1 MKAVR
6 VHECGGP
13 EALRYEEVATPTPGR
28 GEALVKIAASG
39 VNFIDVQQRAGR
51 YKPPAFPFTLGS
63 EGAGTVAEVG
73 PDVHD
78 VRVGDRVAYTM
89 IVGTYAEYAA
99 VRADRLVHVPVD
111 VTFESAAAVML
122 QGTTA
127 HYLTHSTFPI
137 KSGDTA
143 LVHAAAGGA
152 GQLVTQIA
160 RLRGATVYGTVG
172 SPGKAVLAREAG
184 AAATI
189 DYTRQDFEAEIKKL
203 TNGRGVDVVY
213 DSVGKD
219 TFEKSLN
226 CLRPRGML
234 ALFGFSSGPVA
245 PFDPA
250 VLGAKG
256 SLFLTRP
263 GLNQYIATR
272 EELVQRTSD
281 LFAWLALGALRPRI
295 DRVLPLAE
303 AANAHRELEARRT
316 AGKICSCRRRT
327 QSWHANPGAR
337 RAGASGCRRCATTS
351 SAPRSAQPPRS
362 SRRDRAAESWV
373 RSSPRSEARSS

>member
-1 MKAVR
+1 MKAIR

-13 EALRYEEVATPTPGR
+13 EALRYDDIPTPEPKA
-28 GEALVKIAASG
+28 GEALVKITASG

-51 YKPPAFPFTLGS
+51 YKPPALPFTLGS
-63 EGAGTVAEVG
+63 EAAGTVAAVGEGVTEVA
-73 PDVHD
+73 
-78 VRVGDRVAYTM
+78 VGDRVAYAM
-89 IVGTYAEYAA
+89 VIGAYAEYAVVPA
-99 VRADRLVHVPVD
+99 KRLVKLPTGID
-111 VTFESAAAVML
+111 AQTAAAVML
-122 QGTTA
+122 QGLTA
-127 HYLTHSTFPI
+127 HYLTHSTYAI
-137 KSGDTA
+137 KPGDTA

-172 SPGKAVLAREAG
+172 SEAKAAIARKAG

-189 DYTRQDFEAEIKKL
+189 DYRTQDFEAEIKKL

-219 TFEKSLN
+219 TFDKSLN
-226 CLRPRGML
+226 VLRPRGML

-272 EELVQRTSD
+272 EELVGRAQD
-281 LFAWLALGALRPRI
+281 LFAWLAAGKLEITI
-295 DRVLPLAE
+295 DRVFRLAE
-303 AANAHRELEARRT
+303 AADAHRALESRRT
-316 AGKICSCRRRT
+316 AGKLLLV
-327 QSWHANPGAR
+327 P
-337 RAGASGCRRCATTS
+337 
-351 SAPRSAQPPRS
+351 
-362 SRRDRAAESWV
+362 
-373 RSSPRSEARSS
+373 

>member
-1 MKAVR
+1 
-6 VHECGGP
+6 
-13 EALRYEEVATPTPGR
+13 
-28 GEALVKIAASG
+28 
-39 VNFIDVQQRAGR
+39 
-51 YKPPAFPFTLGS
+51 
-63 EGAGTVAEVG
+63 
-73 PDVHD
+73 
-78 VRVGDRVAYTM
+78 M
-89 IVGTYAEYAA
+89 IVGTYAEYAT

-111 VTFESAAAVML
+111 VTFESAAAIML

-137 KSGDTA
+137 KPGDTA

-172 SPGKAVLAREAG
+172 SPGKAALARDAG

-303 AANAHRELEARRT
+303 VANAHRELEARRT
-316 AGKICSCRRRT
+316 AGKILLV
-327 QSWHANPGAR
+327 P
-337 RAGASGCRRCATTS
+337 
-351 SAPRSAQPPRS
+351 
-362 SRRDRAAESWV
+362 
-373 RSSPRSEARSS
+373 

>member
-1 MKAVR
+1 MKAIR

-13 EALRYEEVATPTPGR
+13 EALRYDDIPTPEPKA
-28 GEALVKIAASG
+28 GEALVKITASG

-51 YKPPAFPFTLGS
+51 YKPPALPFTLGS
-63 EGAGTVAEVG
+63 EAAGTVAAVGEGVTEVA
-73 PDVHD
+73 
-78 VRVGDRVAYTM
+78 VGDRVAYAM
-89 IVGTYAEYAA
+89 VIGAYAEYAVVPA
-99 VRADRLVHVPVD
+99 KRLVKLPTGID
-111 VTFESAAAVML
+111 AQTAAAVML
-122 QGTTA
+122 QGLTA
-127 HYLTHSTFPI
+127 HYLTHSTYAI
-137 KSGDTA
+137 KPGDTA

-172 SPGKAVLAREAG
+172 SEAKAAIARKAG

-189 DYTRQDFEAEIKKL
+189 DYRTQDFEAEIKKL
-203 TNGRGVDVVY
+203 TDGRGVDVVY

-219 TFEKSLN
+219 TFDKSLN
-226 CLRPRGML
+226 SLRPRGML

-272 EELVQRTSD
+272 EELVGRAQD
-281 LFAWLALGALRPRI
+281 LFAWLAAGKLEITI
-295 DRVLPLAE
+295 DRVFRLAE
-303 AANAHRELEARRT
+303 AADAHRALESRRT
-316 AGKICSCRRRT
+316 AGKLLLV
-327 QSWHANPGAR
+327 P
-337 RAGASGCRRCATTS
+337 
-351 SAPRSAQPPRS
+351 
-362 SRRDRAAESWV
+362 
-373 RSSPRSEARSS
+373 